1 MSTWHIFTP
10 TLNKVYKLI
19 QRHFYLSV
27 SLCSPPKATTV
38 LMEDRTSSATA
49 PADAY
54 AFCSLT
60 VNVAT
65 I

>member
-1 MSTWHIFTP
+1 MTVIDFKWFKGEIYYK
-10 TLNKVYKLI
+10 TLFIL
-19 QRHFYLSV
+19 YLSV

-54 AFCSLT
+54 EFCSLT
-60 VNVAT
+60 VNVA
-65 I
+65 II